1 MFIEIKNKYMQSN
14 EEMFE
19 VLNYPLNPKF
29 MLISAQKR

>member
-1 MFIEIKNKYMQSN
+1 MFIEVKNKYMQSK
-14 EEMFE
+14 EMFE

>member
-1 MFIEIKNKYMQSN
+1 MFIEIKNKYMHN